1 MSPTK
6 RKIASFT
13 SRAFDLPTALF
24 LLAALIFLYRRLFV
38 FLFLPTAGNVIG
50 DCFRFL
56 ASGQRLYQGEMIYR
70 DFFDFVPPG
79 TAIVNF
85 LLFKLFGLRLW
96 IPDLSALLLALGL
109 VCTGVAIS
117 KKLMRP
123 SLALMPSAVFL
134 VGLSS
139 FLQDPTHHWYSL
151 LAASAA
157 IAVLIEKRTTLR
169 IAAAGLLCGISASFN
184 QTSGLAAVVGFAF
197 YLLWESR
204 QRNESW
210 NRLLRNQAWLLLSF
224 LATVLAVSAYFI
236 CEAGPVRLFWCTVFF
251 VVKYFPKQADLDTLS
266 LVLRNDLR
274 IYFPVFDPMHFSFYR
289 LFARV
294 LLLFAIIPSS
304 FIFFFAHYLRASRK
318 KPFEYWERPMLVAIV
333 GLALFLSVAP
343 APDDVRMAGIS
354 LPALI
359 LLGWLMDSSRKL
371 VRAFLSVVA
380 VGLALVAFH
389 AVVAKGPTPAGILT
403 TPEGELAF
411 SDRGAFEVY
420 AWVQQHTQ
428 PSEYFYSPESPDEY
442 FYLNLRNPTPL
453 TFITNNGFTTTEQ
466 VAEVIRG
473 LQQHRVR
480 YILWDPQGLDVL
492 PAWENPS
499 DDHLGP
505 LRDYIHSSYMRTK
518 VFDGSTEVWERQT
531 GS

>member
-6 RKIASFT
+6 QKFASLRF
-13 SRAFDLPTALF
+13 RLFDIPTAVF

-38 FLFLPTAGNVIG
+38 FPFLPTAGNVIG

-109 VCTGVAIS
+109 VWVGVVIS
-117 KKLMRP
+117 RKLMHP
-123 SLALMPSAVFL
+123 SVALMPSAVFL

-157 IAVLIEKRTTLR
+157 IAVLIEKRTPMR
-169 IAAAGLLCGISASFN
+169 IAAAGFFCGLSASFN
-184 QTSGLAAVVGFAF
+184 QTSGLAVVVGFAV

-204 QRNESW
+204 QRNKSW
-210 NRLLRNQAWLLLSF
+210 KRLLRNQAWLLLSF
-224 LATVLAVSAYFI
+224 LATLLAVSAYFI
-236 CEAGPVRLFWCTVFF
+236 CEAGLARFLWCTVFF

-274 IYFPVFDPMHFSFYR
+274 IYFPVFDPKDFSFYR
-289 LFARV
+289 LFARA

-304 FIFFFAHYLRASRK
+304 FIFFFAHYWRASRK

-343 APDDVRMAGIS
+343 APDDVRVAAIS

-359 LLGWLMDSSRKL
+359 LLGWLMDSSRRI
-371 VRAFLSVVA
+371 VRAFLSVVVA
-380 VGLALVAFH
+380 SLALVAIH
-389 AVVAKGPTPAGILT
+389 AVAAKAPTPAGILT

-411 SDRGAFEVY
+411 SDPGAFEVY
-420 AWVQQHTQ
+420 AWLQQHTQ

-453 TFITNNGFTTTEQ
+453 TFITNNGFTTTVQ
-466 VAEVIRG
+466 VTEAIRG
-473 LQQHRVR
+473 LQQHHVR
-480 YILWDPQGLDVL
+480 YVLWDPQGLDVL

-505 LRDYIHSSYMRTK
+505 LRDYIHSSYTK
-518 VFDGSTEVWERQT
+518 VKAFGGSIEIWERQT
-531 GS
+531 GP